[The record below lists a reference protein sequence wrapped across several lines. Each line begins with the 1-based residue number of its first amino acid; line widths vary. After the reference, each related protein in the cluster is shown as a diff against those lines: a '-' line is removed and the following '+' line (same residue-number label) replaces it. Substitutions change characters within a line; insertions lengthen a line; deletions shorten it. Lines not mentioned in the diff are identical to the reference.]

1 MLEEIQEV
9 NKVVRQ
15 IMNFK
20 SVAFCLCLIFFL
32 CQYSFAQIRPSFS
45 GFVNTDPGSESNT
58 ENAYIFDP
66 AAITGYGTDWPGV
79 GSSKLYKNNFGGLSN
94 SEFIDYAL
102 NLMRDTSSIH
112 AMVLVYTNNSQQT
125 INYIVAKQSVS
136 TAYHKPSTSTGQQV
150 YVLSEYLASASAIIG
165 IAYTTY
171 SFVVN

>member
-1 MLEEIQEV
+1 
-9 NKVVRQ
+9 
-15 IMNFK
+15 MNHK
-20 SVAFCLCLIFFL
+20 SGAFCLCFFLFL

-45 GFVNTDPGSESNT
+45 GFVNTDSGSESNN

-66 AAITGYGTDWPGV
+66 AAVSGNGTDWPGV
-79 GSSKLYKNNFGGLSN
+79 GNSKLYKHDFGGLSN

-102 NLMRDTSSIH
+102 NLMKDTSSIH
-112 AMVLVYTNNSQQT
+112 CMVVVYSNNSQQN
-125 INYIVAKQSVS
+125 IDFIVAKQSLN

-150 YVLSEYLASASAIIG
+150 YVLSEYLASASANIG

>member
-1 MLEEIQEV
+1 
-9 NKVVRQ
+9 
-15 IMNFK
+15 MNFK
-20 SVAFCLCLIFFL
+20 SVTFCLYFITFL

-66 AAITGYGTDWPGV
+66 AAVSGNGTDWPGV
-79 GSSKLYKNNFGGLSN
+79 GNSKLYKNNFGGLSN

-102 NLMRDTSSIH
+102 NLMKDTSSIH
-112 AMVLVYTNNSQQT
+112 CMVVVYTNNSQQT
-125 INYIVAKQSVS
+125 INFIVAKQSLN

-150 YVLSEYLASASAIIG
+150 YVLSEYLANASANIG

>member
-20 SVAFCLCLIFFL
+20 SVAFSLCFILFL
-32 CQYSFAQIRPSFS
+32 YQYSFTQIRPSFS

-66 AAITGYGTDWPGV
+66 AAVSGNGANWPVV

-94 SEFIDYAL
+94 SEFIDYTL

-112 AMVLVYTNNSQQT
+112 AMVVVYTNNSQQT
-125 INYIVAKQSVS
+125 INYIVAKSSVS
-136 TAYHKPSTSTGQQV
+136 TAYHKPGTSTGQQV
-150 YVLSEYLASASAIIG
+150 YVLSEYLENASSAIG
-165 IAYTTY
+165 IAYITY